1 MKEPHEQFKARFWEW
16 FDNLPPKAKQSYM
29 YAYIDVAEEYFKEFF
44 YYNGAVADRYSA
56 GLQFPGLKRVSSI
69 LTRTSR

>member
-1 MKEPHEQFKARFWEW
+1 MRTIFRVVMKEPHEQFKARFWEW

-44 YYNGAVADRYSA
+44 YNNGAVADR
-56 GLQFPGLKRVSSI
+56 
-69 LTRTSR
+69 